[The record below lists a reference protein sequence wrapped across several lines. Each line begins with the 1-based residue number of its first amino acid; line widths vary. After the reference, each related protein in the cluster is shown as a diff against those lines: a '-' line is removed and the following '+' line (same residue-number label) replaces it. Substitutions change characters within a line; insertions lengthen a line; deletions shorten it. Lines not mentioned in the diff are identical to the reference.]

1 MIAPVDINLIHEAIG
16 RDAPRA
22 AWITTCALS
31 VLSVVMALRSLVWR
45 GRLLPGLLWTIATV
59 TLGIVTLALL
69 GHRGTLIWD
78 PSVYYFSRIPSQVD
92 WFNAAITVGGGIVF
106 SVIGAA
112 IPAAKAADVDPVE
125 ALRYG

>member
-1 MIAPVDINLIHEAIG
+1 MLHWG
-16 RDAPRA
+16 
-22 AWITTCALS
+22 L
-31 VLSVVMALRSLVWR
+31 LYGKKRS
-45 GRLLPGLLWTIATV
+45 LLPGLLWTIATV

>member
-1 MIAPVDINLIHEAIG
+1 VA
-16 RDAPRA
+16 
-22 AWITTCALS
+22 TLS
-31 VLSVVMALRSLVWR
+31 LGLALRALIWR
-45 GRLLPGLLWTIATV
+45 GRLLPGLLWTIATI
-59 TLGIVTLALL
+59 TFAIVTVALI

-78 PSVYYFSRIPSQVD
+78 PSVYYFSTIPSKVD
-92 WFNAAITVGGGIVF
+92 WFNAAITAIGGIVF